1 MEGVPKINKKRIL
14 SIITVI
20 ALIAAFL
27 NFYTLPYYVTRPG
40 MAMELDT
47 VIDVENGTDADG
59 KFMLT
64 TVRMGKANL
73 ITYSIAKMNKY
84 YEIFT
89 LDQIRY
95 ENEDDEEYR
104 VRQSYLMESSQE
116 NALQVA
122 FERANKHVEVKYNGI
137 FVLGIIDGSPAENIL
152 KPGDRII
159 SVDGNKFERSSDF
172 TNYIQ
177 SKQEGDAVQLK
188 IIRDGDEL
196 TKEITLKMIEQ
207 IGKVG
212 VGISLVEDKEVITEP
227 DVSIDT
233 EDIGGP
239 SAGLMFSLEIY
250 NQLVEED
257 ITKGYLIAGTGTI
270 DPEGKVGPIGGVEQK
285 IVAAHKSGAEIF
297 FAPNENG
304 KKDSDY
310 ERAVL
315 TAKDIKTDMVIVPVD
330 TFDDALNY
338 LKSLEEKK

>member
-1 MEGVPKINKKRIL
+1 
-14 SIITVI
+14 
-20 ALIAAFL
+20 
-27 NFYTLPYYVTRPG
+27 

-172 TNYIQ
+172 TYYIQ
-177 SKQEGDAVQLK
+177 GKQEGDAVQLK

-196 TKEITLKMIEQ
+196 TKEITLKMIEE

>member
-1 MEGVPKINKKRIL
+1 MEGVPKINKKIHL
-14 SIITVI
+14 TEQHIK
-20 ALIAAFL
+20 
-27 NFYTLPYYVTRPG
+27 
-40 MAMELDT
+40 LDT

-196 TKEITLKMIEQ
+196 TKEITLKMIEE